1 MAKNGAYGYKGGSV
15 RVTKRRLQYAAATM
29 VAPDAIRQHNDAV
42 EAAKRAKK
50 LAKIGQPKGGVRDEA
65 S

>member
-29 VAPDAIRQHNDAV
+29 VAQGRC
-42 EAAKRAKK
+42 ER
-50 LAKIGQPKGGVRDEA
+50 
-65 S
+65 